1 MKKHVLTFFI
11 LFIGVACFS
20 QVTPV
25 NTVRIANSTT
35 PFGVGIPNGTVVIDK
50 SSDLIYLS
58 SSSISPT
65 ETLTTAAA
73 LFVLVNDVV
82 NDSYALV
89 STAADYT
96 TGLTEGG
103 TLLVSPSTGVTVTI
117 TLTTTNVAIGKR
129 YSVKKANATNG
140 TVKVVTQ
147 SGSIEG
153 TLLADGIQT
162 NVPYQGWD
170 VQFDGTNWHIIGHI

>member
-1 MKKHVLTFFI
+1 
-11 LFIGVACFS
+11 
-20 QVTPV
+20 
-25 NTVRIANSTT
+25 
-35 PFGVGIPNGTVVIDK
+35 
-50 SSDLIYLS
+50 
-58 SSSISPT
+58 
-65 ETLTTAAA
+65 
-73 LFVLVNDVV
+73 
-82 NDSYALV
+82 
-89 STAADYT
+89 
-96 TGLTEGG
+96 
-103 TLLVSPSTGVTVTI
+103 
-117 TLTTTNVAIGKR
+117 VAIGKR